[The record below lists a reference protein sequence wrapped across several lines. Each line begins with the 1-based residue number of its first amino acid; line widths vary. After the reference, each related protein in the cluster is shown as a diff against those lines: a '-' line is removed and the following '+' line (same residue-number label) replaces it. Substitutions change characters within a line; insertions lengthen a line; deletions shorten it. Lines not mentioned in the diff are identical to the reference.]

1 MTRHTRADGRPRIW
15 IEPRADGAAWRTHPA
30 GLPNRAATPG
40 EALEEA
46 LATMGRPEAAVIIFG
61 TCER

>member
-1 MTRHTRADGRPRIW
+1 MTRHARADARPRIW

-46 LATMGRPEAAVIIFG
+46 LATIGGQSAVIIYG
-61 TCER
+61 ECGR